1 MLRPMIERTSPGTVR
16 RAYRTRQHFVRRE
29 CFSALAIDAI
39 PRVRRQSGP
48 GQIPYHMGRRA
59 TPAWLEL
66 LIFSRGIVGG
76 VPYGIRTRVTN
87 VKGWCPRPLDEGDGG
102 AVG

>member
-1 MLRPMIERTSPGTVR
+1 MTMAMKDYQKLTRTCQKSCQIAARRFRNFSKRSQLRMMRT
-16 RAYRTRQHFVRRE
+16 
-29 CFSALAIDAI
+29 L
-39 PRVRRQSGP
+39 
-48 GQIPYHMGRRA
+48 
-59 TPAWLEL
+59 
-66 LIFSRGIVGG
+66 G